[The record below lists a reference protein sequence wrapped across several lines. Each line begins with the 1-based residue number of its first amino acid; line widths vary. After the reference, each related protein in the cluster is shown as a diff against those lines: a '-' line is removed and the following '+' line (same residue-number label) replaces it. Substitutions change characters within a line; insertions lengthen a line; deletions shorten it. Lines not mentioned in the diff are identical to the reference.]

1 MCPDSGAKRSVYWS
15 IIVTGN
21 LSLGKSSGQ
30 ISSFAD
36 APLALAEVMDIP
48 RPRTTRGAH
57 IVIRSAL
64 VENSAPRSRKI
75 PATDFL
81 DLYCDHSFQRAVSSR
96 TRMGATT
103 ITNMGTWRTELSAAC
118 AQNRISSAST
128 YRF

>member
-1 MCPDSGAKRSVYWS
+1 MCPDSGAKRSVYWL

-30 ISSFAD
+30 ISSFAE

-48 RPRTTRGAH
+48 RPRTTSGAH
-57 IVIRSAL
+57 IVTRRAL

-75 PATDFL
+75 PATDLL
-81 DLYCDHSFQRAVSSR
+81 DLYCDHSFHSSVSSR

-103 ITNMGTWRTELSAAC
+103 ITKRGTCRTE
-118 AQNRISSAST
+118 
-128 YRF
+128 